1 MRIKKKHKTCVNTFF
16 KYKLLYVSLMAVT
29 KQNLQYIH
37 KRERNLSIPIVIKP
51 QEKQQRTVNSKTAM
65 SAYQYLL

>member
-37 KRERNLSIPIVIKP
+37 KRERNLSIPI
-51 QEKQQRTVNSKTAM
+51 NSHQTTREATENC
-65 SAYQYLL
+65 